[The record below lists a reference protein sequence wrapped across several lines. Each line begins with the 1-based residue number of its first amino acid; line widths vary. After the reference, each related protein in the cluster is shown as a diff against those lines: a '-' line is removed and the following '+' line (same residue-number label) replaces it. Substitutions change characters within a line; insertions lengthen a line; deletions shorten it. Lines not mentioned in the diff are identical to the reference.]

1 MREHFCGSA
10 ASTGRGPRCESGAN
24 AAKALGERFV
34 KLQAGRR
41 GQRRGLGIA
50 EDLDR
55 LLASIDDHPAVLAF
69 AEVLFNL
76 RAKQRIE
83 SLVEIIREL
92 RDDGFALH

>member
-1 MREHFCGSA
+1 MRGG
-10 ASTGRGPRCESGAN
+10 GRAETSGAGLGRSGAD
-24 AAKALGERFV
+24 AAEALGEGFV

-50 EDLDR
+50 EDLDG
-55 LLASIDDHPAVLAF
+55 LLAGIDHHAAVLAF

-83 SLVEIIREL
+83 GLVKIIREL
-92 RDDGFALH
+92 RNDGFALH